1 MSRLIWWVIAE
12 GLTRPADGDENLF
25 TDIQSHF
32 EEWGY
37 LPSEAKRKR
46 FLTTIR
52 KIQKEADRKGFNPD
66 LRQSQTETE
75 TETENEKWMREQK
88 EQFE

>member
-1 MSRLIWWVIAE
+1 
-12 GLTRPADGDENLF
+12 
-25 TDIQSHF
+25 
-32 EEWGY
+32 
-37 LPSEAKRKR
+37 
-46 FLTTIR
+46 LTTIR